1 MSPDEILLNE
11 GRRNSALA
19 NKILGAYN
27 STSSTSSSSTSEE
40 VGSASTSAS
49 SLRKPVS
56 IKFISRSTFDQT
68 KGGERGC
75 LFELDWIGFNFNFNY
90 NFTLT
95 KSCASLGAGSAVLL
109 ETIARPSTYTPEL
122 IADEFIVLASS
133 CAVLTY
139 AQHSLGAVFAPLT
152 VSLRLN
158 CGELTKKMTID
169 PATVKNLEIL
179 ANARNSKMT
188 AKVSE

>member
-1 MSPDEILLNE
+1 M
-11 GRRNSALA
+11 R
-19 NKILGAYN
+19 
-27 STSSTSSSSTSEE
+27 
-40 VGSASTSAS
+40 
-49 SLRKPVS
+49 
-56 IKFISRSTFDQT
+56 F
-68 KGGERGC
+68 
-75 LFELDWIGFNFNFNY
+75 
-90 NFTLT
+90 
-95 KSCASLGAGSAVLL
+95 ASLGAGSAVLL